1 MSELNWSSDDEWTTT
16 SLVLLATA
24 NTENN
29 TGSSVEETRAVSRT
43 SETTDTLLATTTIV
57 LTPSTEDETTT
68 RELNTNMIPG
78 EATITA
84 ITETTTVDTTTTIS
98 TTNSADT
105 IILLAAITT
114 EGATNTNE
122 TATTNAEN
130 TTTDFATTNVPVT
143 LMTDLKTTTTEATES
158 TSAMISAE
166 AARIQNSTKE
176 ATDNTKTANTTAQNK
191 TNKAAIAMTTAETI
205 SQDDIDT
212 TQDISTKVV
221 EMDTVSVIT
230 ITDSANT
237 ITDTTSTAC
246 AMITTEANTTQSSTV
261 TAETRTN
268 NKAESCTIKAT
279 ITTDEEIS
287 SAAAFTTEEAI
298 TMVEAPSMANAMKTA
313 GTNTPAAPTNEELT
327 ANTEVAITTTLDTTT
342 ETAMANSAVNT
353 TGESTVTEEA
363 SSMEITMTSQ
373 EATTTQSGSFALGL
387 HYQRKTKRRRKKVK
401 KLKQCVP
408 HSMDW
413 HIDSESSDD
422 NIPLKQ
428 FQRKHDQ
435 KRATEEIG
443 SELESIYES
452 GDSFK
457 PSKHDYNSSDSNLS
471 TPTDDSAKRID
482 RFLSEKTETK
492 AKRKKNQKDR
502 QSKKINSKSDKNK
515 RKPTLTPNENQLN
528 GKGNS
533 LNEKNNSNANNQE
546 KIGTTKDNTTVS
558 SEDIDLRRVMEISEQ
573 VATFNELA
581 TVHHEQRLD
590 DLLFVNGLQRKPV
603 SADGNCFFQSALPH
617 IPNTYSVQS
626 LRRTLCDHIIDNAK
640 EYVGFFAVSDLSES
654 FDEDISSIDFRTE
667 IDELSVNGKWTNRA
681 ADLLPLALAN
691 WTGQTVKIFSSLS
704 NQTILDITPSV
715 KHSKNS
721 SCEPITLAYLA
732 STNNTIPEHYDACV
746 KLGTAH
752 KPSNANQL
760 NQSDSCH
767 EESEITENINRE
779 ISNEEGPSIDNN
791 HQSENSDVLYT
802 CVQIGTPEKPK
813 RKRGRPKG
821 TPPRKA
827 PNFIT
832 PPKKKLFRKRKA
844 MPETWKKKYQE
855 KTQSFGQRVYIR
867 EGQHHQGENAF
878 WSLENNERKKDFIVT
893 NTIQKKTRTYIDEG
907 NELVKKKRNV
917 HRSYSFKL
925 DGEQITV
932 CKKIFLMTLG
942 ISESFA
948 EHALQNQLGGVFVGK
963 DKRGKHEPHN
973 KTPKNALEMV
983 RKHIKSFP
991 VVEGHYTRKDSNRK
1005 YLGADL
1011 NITRMYQLYLEHYK
1025 EELPE
1030 KEIVSQAVYR
1040 KEFSEEYNFSFHVP
1054 KKISVHFT
1062 NHPSIDTIDHKFL
1075 ESGHTQMECDSMHSA
1090 IEFAKKK
1097 TEIYVPQQWATM
1109 VRMARRKDPY
1119 MVVPLKFRD
1128 IYNFK
1133 ELTKKTM
1140 KYRKDDITGEKVNW
1154 LHIKWLRYTKA
1165 YPDSIQFK
1173 NDFDKD
1179 FRILKVSATS
1189 KRGRQTGDNV
1199 LPKKYTSR
1207 QQISAAKKKDLVSL
1221 CKKGII
1227 PSEYHDF
1234 YKSLPSN
1241 SNIEDTLAETDVE
1254 EEKSDS
1260 EQE

>member
-1 MSELNWSSDDEWTTT
+1 MSELNCSSDDEWTTT

-43 SETTDTLLATTTIV
+43 SETTDTHLATTTIV

-130 TTTDFATTNVPVT
+130 TTTDFVTTDVPVT
-143 LMTDLKTTTTEATES
+143 LMTDSTTTTTEATES
-158 TSAMISAE
+158 ASAMISAE
-166 AARIQNSTKE
+166 AARIQNSTISKE
-176 ATDNTKTANTTAQNK
+176 AIDNKKTANTTAQNK
-191 TNKAAIAMTTAETI
+191 TNKAVIAMTTAETI

-246 AMITTEANTTQSSTV
+246 TMITTEATTTQSSTV
-261 TAETRTN
+261 TAETRTYT
-268 NKAESCTIKAT
+268 KAEYCTIKAT

-287 SAAAFTTEEAI
+287 SAAAFMTEEAI
-298 TMVEAPSMANAMKTA
+298 TMVEAPSMVNAIKTA
-313 GTNTPAAPTNEELT
+313 GTTTPAAPTNEELT

-342 ETAMANSAVNT
+342 ETAIANSAVNT

-373 EATTTQSGSFALGL
+373 EATTTQSGTFALGL

-413 HIDSESSDD
+413 HIDSKSSDD

-457 PSKHDYNSSDSNLS
+457 PSKHDYNSN
-471 TPTDDSAKRID
+471 DSAKRMD
-482 RFLSEKTETK
+482 RLLSEKTE
-492 AKRKKNQKDR
+492 
-502 QSKKINSKSDKNK
+502 INSKSDKNK
-515 RKPTLTPNENQLN
+515 RKPTLTPNENQLT

-533 LNEKNNSNANNQE
+533 LNEKSNSNANNQE
-546 KIGTTKDNTTVS
+546 KVGTTKDNTTVS
-558 SEDIDLRRVMEISEQ
+558 SEDIDLHRVMEISEQ

-590 DLLFVNGLQRKPV
+590 DLLFENGLQRKPV
-603 SADGNCFFQSALPH
+603 SADGNCFFQSALPL

-626 LRRTLCDHIIDNAK
+626 LRKTLCDHIIDNAK

-654 FDEDISSIDFRTE
+654 FDEDISWIDFRTE
-667 IDELSVNGKWTNRA
+667 IDEFSVNGSWTNRA

-691 WTGQTVKIFSSLS
+691 WSGQTVKIFS
-704 NQTILDITPSV
+704 T
-715 KHSKNS
+715 
-721 SCEPITLAYLA
+721 

-767 EESEITENINRE
+767 EESEITENINKE
-779 ISNEEGPSIDNN
+779 ISNEEGPTIDNN

-844 MPETWKKKYQE
+844 MPETWKKNIRKQLRLSGKEYISVKGNTIKE
-855 KTQSFGQRVYIR
+855 KTLKLKDCSNCRFKCSLNVKDEQRLQIF
-867 EGQHHQGENAF
+867 QAF

-893 NTIQKKTRTYIDEG
+893 NTNQKKTRTYIDEG

-932 CKKIFLMTLG
+932 CKHFFLTTLG

-963 DKRGKHEPHN
+963 
-973 KTPKNALEMV
+973 
-983 RKHIKSFP
+983 
-991 VVEGHYTRKDSNRK
+991 Y
-1005 YLGADL
+1005 
-1011 NITRMYQLYLEHYK
+1011 
-1025 EELPE
+1025 
-1030 KEIVSQAVYR
+1030 
-1040 KEFSEEYNFSFHVP
+1040 
-1054 KKISVHFT
+1054 
-1062 NHPSIDTIDHKFL
+1062 
-1075 ESGHTQMECDSMHSA
+1075 
-1090 IEFAKKK
+1090 
-1097 TEIYVPQQWATM
+1097 
-1109 VRMARRKDPY
+1109 
-1119 MVVPLKFRD
+1119 
-1128 IYNFK
+1128 
-1133 ELTKKTM
+1133 
-1140 KYRKDDITGEKVNW
+1140 
-1154 LHIKWLRYTKA
+1154 
-1165 YPDSIQFK
+1165 
-1173 NDFDKD
+1173 FDKD

-1189 KRGRQTGDNV
+1189 KKGRQTGDNV
-1199 LPKKYTSR
+1199 HPQKYTSR
-1207 QQISAAKKKDLVSL
+1207 QQI
-1221 CKKGII
+1221 
-1227 PSEYHDF
+1227 
-1234 YKSLPSN
+1234 
-1241 SNIEDTLAETDVE
+1241 
-1254 EEKSDS
+1254 
-1260 EQE
+1260 